1 MAAHGEKSVI
11 IMHDT
16 HKNPVLPV
24 MALLVSAILW
34 GLIWYPYRLLND
46 AGVNGLMASFITYG
60 FALLLGLPLYY
71 RHLRSVRGAVGL
83 WLAIVLT
90 SGWTNVAYVLAVID
104 GEIMRV
110 MLLFYLAPLWTVL
123 FARLILGER
132 LGRVGYLILLLS
144 LVGALVMLWQPDGR
158 LPLPASV
165 AEWMGLSAG
174 MSFALTNVLSR
185 RADSIRIE
193 AKSIGVWLGATLIS
207 LPLLLLKP
215 GSFDGL
221 ASLTPAVWGGLL
233 LVALAMLAVTLS
245 IQYGLMHV
253 QANRAIVILLF
264 ELVVAAISAY
274 YLAGELLH
282 GKEWLG
288 AAMIIVASLFSGN
301 MERKE

>member
-1 MAAHGEKSVI
+1 
-11 IMHDT
+11 MHSP
-16 HKNPVLPV
+16 HKNSVLPV
-24 MALLVSAILW
+24 LALLSSAILW

-60 FALLLGLPLYY
+60 LALLLGLPFYFRYLG
-71 RHLRSVRGAVGL
+71 SVRGAVGL

-132 LGRVGYLILLLS
+132 LGRIGYLILLLS
-144 LVGALVMLWQPDGR
+144 LAGALVMLWQPDGR

-185 RADSIRIE
+185 RAERMRIE
-193 AKSIGVWLGATLIS
+193 AKSIGVWLGASLIS
-207 LPLLLLKP
+207 LPMLLLQP
-215 GSFDGL
+215 GAFAVLPGL
-221 ASLTPAVWGGLL
+221 AATVWLAL
-233 LVALAMLAVTLS
+233 IAVALVMLAVTLS

-253 QANRAIVILLF
+253 PANRAIVILLF

-274 YLAGELLH
+274 FLAGEVLH

-288 AAMIIVASLFSGN
+288 AAMIIFASVFSGR
-301 MERKE
+301 MEQQK